1 MIAHDVIDI
10 IKSIIRMILVKRLAS
25 IISLITESSTEES
38 NV

>member
-1 MIAHDVIDI
+1 MIAHDIIDI
-10 IKSIIRMILVKRLAS
+10 IKSIIRMTLVKRLAS